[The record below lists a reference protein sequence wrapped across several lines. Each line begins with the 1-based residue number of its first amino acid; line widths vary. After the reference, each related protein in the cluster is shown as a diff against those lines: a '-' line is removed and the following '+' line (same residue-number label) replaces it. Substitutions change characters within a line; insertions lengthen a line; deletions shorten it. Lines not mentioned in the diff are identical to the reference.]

1 MSFGKL
7 KLCFS
12 YFDHINQDLQIKESN
27 GKEILM
33 SNYGEINES
42 IGGQSYAEK
51 YVLMRLDEDDNQT
64 FYALDN
70 IQTVNKKIKKQG
82 FVPNDLLKDRKTRTQ
97 VVIEE
102 IGTNKS

>member
-12 YFDHINQDLQIKESN
+12 YFDHIKQDLQIKESN

-42 IGGQSYAEK
+42 IGG
-51 YVLMRLDEDDNQT
+51 
-64 FYALDN
+64 
-70 IQTVNKKIKKQG
+70 
-82 FVPNDLLKDRKTRTQ
+82 
-97 VVIEE
+97 
-102 IGTNKS
+102 